1 MLIYEGDT
9 IESIYYLVSGYVKVS
24 NISDSGVQQTIIIYK
39 AGDTFP
45 LVGFLSG
52 GGVARY
58 FYECL
63 TVIEIKSRPQ
73 AEFQKLIKGNLELGE
88 ELIAYTYN
96 TSLQFME
103 RIETLSASSARAKV
117 ISLLRYL
124 SNKTGDEQGNKIV
137 LGVPLT
143 SREIAEM
150 CGLTRETA
158 SLHLVKLRSEG
169 VLSGRRYLSIDKQ
182 KLSQLSRSH

>member
-24 NISDSGVQQTIIIYK
+24 NISDNGAQRTIIIYK
-39 AGDTFP
+39 PGDAFP
-45 LVGFLSG
+45 LTSFLSG

-63 TVIEIKSRPQ
+63 TKMEVKSRPQ

-88 ELIAYTYN
+88 ELIAYSYKM
-96 TSLQFME
+96 SLQFEE
-103 RIETLSASSARAKV
+103 RIETLSAGSARAKV
-117 ISLLRYL
+117 ASLLKYL
-124 SNKTGDEQGNKIV
+124 ANKTGDDQGEKIV

-158 SLHLVKLRSEG
+158 SLHLINLKKEG
-169 VLSGRRYLSIDKQ
+169 VISGRRYLSIDKQ
-182 KLSQLSRSH
+182 KLTQLSRAH